1 MGWRWSAVA
10 FRRHAKASSMS
21 ESDEGLYWILKNDGW
36 WRNFWRLSR
45 RAGEIQ
51 KYTGSA
57 RATKNP
63 WNVEFQGFLRIA
75 GYCWLRLFVPNPT
88 RAFPSILKSTNVKK
102 QTARCQ
108 CATDIPR
115 RRCYRHFIYEMPDI
129 PACYSF
135 CAVTD
140 VDYFIIASSTINQT
154 LPVINYCYTKTALS
168 SVCLNYRTSARCLY
182 FFTSGSFHFCL
193 TVFKKLSSTIKNR
206 AGLLYLCNI
215 PYYAKLHCLSSRR
228 KLCLITLFIQPI

>member
-1 MGWRWSAVA
+1 M
-10 FRRHAKASSMS
+10 H
-21 ESDEGLYWILKNDGW
+21 
-36 WRNFWRLSR
+36 
-45 RAGEIQ
+45 
-51 KYTGSA
+51 
-57 RATKNP
+57 
-63 WNVEFQGFLRIA
+63 IA
-75 GYCWLRLFVPNPT
+75 GYCWLRSFVQNPT

-115 RRCYRHFIYEMPDI
+115 RRCYRHVIYEMPDI
-129 PACYSF
+129 PVCYSF
-135 CAVTD
+135 CAVTY
-140 VDYFIIASSTINQT
+140 VDYFIIASSATNQT

-228 KLCLITLFIQPI
+228 KLCVITLFIQTI

>member
-1 MGWRWSAVA
+1 
-10 FRRHAKASSMS
+10 MS

-45 RAGEIQ
+45 RTGEIQ

-57 RATKNP
+57 RATKKP

-75 GYCWLRLFVPNPT
+75 GYCWLRLFVPNST
-88 RAFPSILKSTNVKK
+88 RAFPSIL
-102 QTARCQ
+102 
-108 CATDIPR
+108 
-115 RRCYRHFIYEMPDI
+115 MPDI

-140 VDYFIIASSTINQT
+140 VDYFIIASSATNQT
-154 LPVINYCYTKTALS
+154 LPAINYCYTKTALS
-168 SVCLNYRTSARCLY
+168 SVCLNYRNSARCLY
-182 FFTSGSFHFCL
+182 FFTTSSFHFCL

-228 KLCLITLFIQPI
+228 KLCVITLFIQTI